1 MALEVLDLV
10 GIFVFGITGA
20 LVGVRKKLDV
30 FGIQVLALVT
40 GLGGGFIRDVLIG
53 GKAVPPAA
61 LADWRYLV
69 VPVSAGLIT
78 FFLHPGIGRVE
89 RLVNVFDAAGL
100 ALFCV
105 TGARKALD
113 YGLSP
118 LSAALLGTISGIGG
132 GVIRDLLSG
141 RVPVVLRQRD
151 LRHPR
156 LPRRR
161 HRGRRRRRRL
171 PSDLGRVRR
180 RHRLLRHP
188 PDRHPAR
195 LERPATPHAV
205 APPAR
210 RQVIL
215 AGAPSPVDAAVFV
228 G

>member
-1 MALEVLDLV
+1 MRRLRFGAGSFRYGAGVDGSVVLVVLDLV

-40 GLGGGFIRDVLIG
+40 GLGGGFLRDVLIG
-53 GKAVPPAA
+53 ATPPKA
-61 LADWRYLV
+61 LADWRYLA
-69 VPVSAGLIT
+69 VPVVAGLIT
-78 FFLHPGIGRVE
+78 FFLHPRIGRVE

-141 RVPVVLRQRD
+141 RVPVVLRSEIYATPAFLGAGIVVIADAAGYQASWVAFAAAIVCFVIR
-151 LRHPR
+151 LLAIRRGWNAP
-156 LPRRR
+156 LPRM
-161 HRGRRRRRRL
+161 
-171 PSDLGRVRR
+171 
-180 RHRLLRHP
+180 
-188 PDRHPAR
+188 
-195 LERPATPHAV
+195 
-205 APPAR
+205 
-210 RQVIL
+210 Q
-215 AGAPSPVDAAVFV
+215 
-228 G
+228 

>member
-1 MALEVLDLV
+1 VDGSVALQVLDLV

-40 GLGGGFIRDVLIG
+40 GLGGGFLRDVLIG
-53 GKAVPPAA
+53 ATPPAA
-61 LADWRYLV
+61 LADWRYLA
-69 VPVSAGLIT
+69 VPVVAGLMT

-113 YGLSP
+113 FGLSP

-141 RVPVVLRQRD
+141 RVPVVLRSEIYATPAFLGAGIVVLADAAHYDAAWVTIAAAAVCFVIR
-151 LRHPR
+151 LLAIRRGWNAP
-156 LPRRR
+156 LPRV
-161 HRGRRRRRRL
+161 
-171 PSDLGRVRR
+171 P
-180 RHRLLRHP
+180 
-188 PDRHPAR
+188 
-195 LERPATPHAV
+195 
-205 APPAR
+205 
-210 RQVIL
+210 
-215 AGAPSPVDAAVFV
+215 
-228 G
+228 